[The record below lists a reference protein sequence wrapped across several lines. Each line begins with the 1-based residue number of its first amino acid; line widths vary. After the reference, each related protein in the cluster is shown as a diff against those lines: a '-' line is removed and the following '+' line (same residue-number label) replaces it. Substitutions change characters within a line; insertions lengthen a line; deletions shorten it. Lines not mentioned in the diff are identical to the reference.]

1 MWLFHVSTQRL
12 HKREFLKEKMKRLL
26 ASTPIDAET
35 WRTRNQEVDKENER
49 TDKYK
54 GILTPGLT
62 PVPHAYPDTRGSTPE
77 ISTPAPV
84 NKLLAYLSEENSLG
98 YPQPPG
104 IGALAASTPAYLGK
118 NPPTFAPSVVGENI
132 NQGAEFRGHNPF
144 RFGFTEQTERSLR
157 KMKIPG
163 DTNSGVGLGSIREST
178 PGFMFGHQVE
188 KTNGNGFVDLGGET
202 PGYSFRTGETNSFF
216 GFSAIGEK
224 TPREGINKTV
234 DTPGV
239 EIEDKSTDWGN
250 FFDRSKHR
258 FGNDNVSFGPFDFAG
273 KSF

>member
-1 MWLFHVSTQRL
+1 
-12 HKREFLKEKMKRLL
+12 MKRLL

-35 WRTRNQEVDKENER
+35 WITRNQEVDKENER

-84 NKLLAYLSEENSLG
+84 NKLLAYSSEENSLG

-104 IGALAASTPAYLGK
+104 IGALAASTPAYSGK
-118 NPPTFAPSVVGENI
+118 SSTFAPSVVGENI
-132 NQGAEFRGHNPF
+132 NQGAEFSGHNPF
-144 RFGFTEQTERSLR
+144 RFGFTEQKEKTLR
-157 KMKIPG
+157 KMKTPG
-163 DTNSGVGLGSIREST
+163 DNNSGVGLGSIRERTPGDNNSGVGLGSIRERT
-178 PGFMFGHQVE
+178 PGFLFGHHVE
-188 KTNGNGFVDLGGET
+188 KTNGHGFVDLGGET
-202 PGYSFRTGETNSFF
+202 PGYGFRTGEINSLF
-216 GFSAIGEK
+216 GFGAIGEK
-224 TPREGINKTV
+224 TPREGINKTG

-250 FFDRSKHR
+250 FFESSKHR
-258 FGNDNVSFGPFDFAG
+258 SGNYNVSLGPFDFAG